1 MKTLLLTLLLVPMM
15 SFGQDNNYSMSLDG
29 VDDYIDFGNSTDFD
43 FSNTSFSIGCW
54 VDINVLNGFPG
65 IIDKSEINN
74 NGWFLT
80 IECSPTDPYY
90 ESYRF
95 SGAINSSNYFNAY
108 SNSTFEVEKWH
119 HIFVIFE
126 NGNQKF
132 YWDGVLATTDNWT
145 NNVLNTPTN
154 LQVGYKT
161 GGMYYDGN
169 IDDVQIWDIALTET
183 DVVNYMNCPPN
194 GNEIGLVGYWNFE
207 EGSGTNAL
215 DLTSNGNN
223 GVIIGAIYDTD
234 TPPQNCNA
242 NISELNNTP
251 KQLMKIVDV
260 LGRETPFKPNT
271 PLLYIY
277 NNGTVER
284 KVVLK

>member
-1 MKTLLLTLLLVPMM
+1 MRTLLLILLLVPIM
-15 SFGQDNNYSMSLDG
+15 SFGQNNYSMSLDG

-54 VDINVLNGFPG
+54 VDINELNGFPG
-65 IIDKSEINN
+65 IIDKSQIDNH
-74 NGWFLT
+74 GWFLT
-80 IECSPTDPYY
+80 VECSPTDPYY

-95 SGAINSSNYFNAY
+95 SGAINSGNYFNVY

-132 YWDGVLATTDNWT
+132 YWDGVLTTTDTWT
-145 NNVLNTPTN
+145 NNVINTPTN

-161 GGMYYDGN
+161 GGMYYNGN
-169 IDDVQIWDIALTET
+169 IDDVQIWDIALTDI

-194 GNEIGLVGYWNFE
+194 GNEMGLVGYWNFE
-207 EGSGTNAL
+207 EGSGTNAI

-223 GVIIGAIYDTD
+223 GIIIGATYDTD

-242 NISELNNTP
+242 NIPELNSTH
-251 KQLMKIVDV
+251 KQLIKIVDV
-260 LGRETPFKPNT
+260 LGRETLFKPNT
-271 PLLYIY
+271 PLLFVYDD
-277 NNGTVER
+277 GTVKR
-284 KVVLK
+284 KMIIKE